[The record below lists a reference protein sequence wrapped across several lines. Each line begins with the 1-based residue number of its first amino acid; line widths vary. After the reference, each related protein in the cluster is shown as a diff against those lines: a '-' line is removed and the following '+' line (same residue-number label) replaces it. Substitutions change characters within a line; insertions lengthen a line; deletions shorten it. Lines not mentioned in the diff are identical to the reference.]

1 MFDAIVIGSGISGG
15 IAAKEL
21 CERGLK
27 TLVIERGR
35 KLEHVTSY
43 TDWMQPWDVPNA
55 GMIAEEELARDYPV
69 QRNMSASLNGAS
81 KQFWVKD
88 SEHPYSMQQDKPFY
102 WMRGYHL
109 GGRSLTWGRQSYRLS
124 EMDFEA
130 NASDGHGA
138 DWPIRY
144 ADLAPW
150 YDHVERFIGV
160 AGTREGLPQLPDGEF
175 LPPFGLNDAEARFK
189 ALVEARFP
197 GRKVIPG
204 RTANLS
210 KAQPHHEELGRTSC
224 QNRSFCGRGCSYGA
238 YHSSLSS
245 SLPAAERTG
254 NLTIVTD
261 AIVHS
266 IVHDPATGRATG
278 VRVIDA
284 NSKLGRTYEARL
296 IFGCASTIG
305 TTQILLNS
313 TSEAFPNGLANSS
326 DMVGR
331 NLMDHPGT
339 GVSFYASDKLWPGRG
354 PQEMTSLIGFRD
366 GPFRATEAAKK
377 IHLSNMSRINQET
390 QKIFKAGKLM
400 KPDELDAQIR
410 DRSARYVQ
418 FDCFHEILPQPE
430 NRIVPSKTATDAIGI
445 PRPEITYAIDDYV
458 KRGAVHTREVYA
470 TAAKV
475 LGGTDVVFND
485 EFAPNN
491 HITGSTIMGADA
503 RDSVVDKDC
512 RTFDHPNLFISSSST
527 MPTVGTVNVTLTIAA
542 LALRM
547 SDTLKKEV

>member
-1 MFDAIVIGSGISGG
+1 MADTDTQKADVVVVGSGVAGAIVAHQLAMAGKSVILLEAGPRMPRGEIVERFRNQPDKTDFMAPYPSSPWAPHPEYGPPNDYLILKGEHKFNSQYIRAVGG
-15 IAAKEL
+15 TTWHWAASAWRFIPNDFKM
-21 CERGLK
+21 K
-27 TLVIERGR
+27 TVYGVGR
-35 KLEHVTSY
+35 DWPIQYDDLEHY
-43 TDWMQPWDVPNA
+43 YQR
-55 GMIAEEELARDYPV
+55 AEEELGVWGPGPEEDLYSPRKQAYPMPPLPLSFNEQTIKSALNGYDPKFHVVTEPVARNSRPYDGRPTCCGNNNCMPICPIGAMYNGIVHVEKAEQAGAKLIDSAVVYKLETGPDKRIV
-69 QRNMSASLNGAS
+69 AAIYKDKTGADHRVEGKYFVVAANGIETPKILLMSA
-81 KQFWVKD
+81 
-88 SEHPYSMQQDKPFY
+88 
-102 WMRGYHL
+102 
-109 GGRSLTWGRQSYRLS
+109 
-124 EMDFEA
+124 
-130 NASDGHGA
+130 
-138 DWPIRY
+138 
-144 ADLAPW
+144 
-150 YDHVERFIGV
+150 
-160 AGTREGLPQLPDGEF
+160 
-175 LPPFGLNDAEARFK
+175 
-189 ALVEARFP
+189 
-197 GRKVIPG
+197 
-204 RTANLS
+204 
-210 KAQPHHEELGRTSC
+210 
-224 QNRSFCGRGCSYGA
+224 NR
-238 YHSSLSS
+238 
-245 SLPAAERTG
+245 
-254 NLTIVTD
+254 D
-261 AIVHS
+261 
-266 IVHDPATGRATG
+266 
-278 VRVIDA
+278 
-284 NSKLGRTYEARL
+284 
-296 IFGCASTIG
+296 
-305 TTQILLNS
+305 
-313 TSEAFPNGLANSS
+313 FPNGVANSS

-400 KPDELDAQIR
+400 KSDELDAQIR